1 MNEKT
6 KKILFS
12 ALRIVGAIAFWV
24 FIWFLV
30 AKRIGLE
37 IIFPSPSAV
46 LHALRQLIVLPQ
58 FRTVV
63 AASLIRVAY
72 GIIISIAVGCILAYL
87 ISVSK
92 VLDALFSP
100 LLSVMK
106 ATPIAA
112 FIVIAWLWIHTS
124 LLPILIT
131 ALIIIPIITS
141 NVSQG
146 ILSVDKDLRE
156 VTKIYK
162 FSIPKRL
169 VRLYIP
175 SVAPYFLAACK
186 ASLGMAWKASV
197 SAELLVASKNS
208 IGYEMLRSKQGF
220 ETAYVFAWT
229 LIVILLS
236 IILEKL
242 TLALLNLLG
251 RKLKLLRKGVPNA

>member
-1 MNEKT
+1 MNGKA

-12 ALRIVGAIAFWV
+12 VLRIVGAITFWV
-24 FIWFLV
+24 FVWFLI
-30 AKRIGLE
+30 AKRIGLD

-46 LHALRQLIVLPQ
+46 LRALRELMVLREFRIV
-58 FRTVV
+58 VS
-63 AASLIRVAY
+63 ASLLRVAY
-72 GIIISIAVGCILAYL
+72 GILISIAVGCVLAYL

-92 VLDALFSP
+92 IFDALLSP
-100 LLSVMK
+100 MLSVMK

-112 FIVIAWLWIHTS
+112 FIVIAWLWMHTS
-124 LLPILIT
+124 MLPIFIT

-146 ILSVDKDLRE
+146 ILSVNNELRE

-162 FSIPKRL
+162 FSVPKRL
-169 VRLYIP
+169 IRLYIP
-175 SVAPYFLAACK
+175 SVAPYFIAACK
-186 ASLGMAWKASV
+186 SALGMAWKASV
-197 SAELLVASKNS
+197 SAELIVYSKNS
-208 IGYEMLRSKQGF
+208 IGYEMLKEKQNF

-229 LIVILLS
+229 LVVILLS

-251 RKLKLLRKGVPNA
+251 KKLKLLRKGVGNA